1 MLDMTEMLYEGRLN
15 NKEITDVQNRI
26 LKLFESNRNPKFHIQ
41 YLNKLSKDP
50 RRLQKNMKN
59 DLRPVIQAIVNKYMR
74 DEQLR
79 RLNTE

>member
-1 MLDMTEMLYEGRLN
+1 M
-15 NKEITDVQNRI
+15 QNQLI
-26 LKLFESNRNPKFHIQ
+26 KLFESNRNPKYHIQ

-59 DLRPVIQAIVNKYMR
+59 DLKPVIQAIVAKYIR